1 MRPPDGLQTF
11 KGIARKNDAFFVI
24 AMNHETCLSHDNEQ
38 QKLSRLFDKLSCAIQ
53 EILGGNLVGIY
64 LHGSIAQKAFRWN
77 VSDVDFL
84 IVVQSEPSVEAKRKL
99 LDTTLGLSEFAPPKG
114 LEWSVV
120 TLADCLHV
128 SHPVPFCLHYSIAH
142 KQRYLTSPEE
152 YIQNMKGRDA
162 DLAAYFAI
170 VRQCGIVLYGKP
182 IEDVFGPVPKDFVM
196 DSFRQNIV
204 DDDTPNG
211 ILNHCRYEAYRQEG
225 IMLSKIDGAL
235 WALKHLP
242 TELHTRILSA
252 MKNYE

>member
-1 MRPPDGLQTF
+1 MPMDYCQSTSPY
-11 KGIARKNDAFFVI
+11 
-24 AMNHETCLSHDNEQ
+24 EQ
-38 QKLSRLFDKLSCAIQ
+38 QKLSRLLDKLSCAIQ
-53 EILGGNLVGIY
+53 KILGGNLVGIY

-84 IVVQSEPSVEAKRKL
+84 LVVQSEPSDDIKRQL
-99 LDTTLGLSEFAPPKG
+99 LDTTIHLSEFAPPKG

-120 TLADCLHV
+120 KWSDCLHV

-142 KQRYLTSPEE
+142 TQRYLTSPEE
-152 YIQNMKGRDA
+152 YIQNMKGRDG

-182 IEDVFGPVPKDFVM
+182 IEEVFSPVPQDFVM
-196 DSFRQNIV
+196 DSFRQNVV

-211 ILNHCRYEAYRQEG
+211 ILNRCRYEAYRQDG
-225 IMLSKIDGAL
+225 VLLSKIDGAI